1 MDLQYLFQKFK
12 NWVNFVIGRKIE
24 IKGNFNTF
32 QSALEN
38 SSGYDDDAIIKK
50 KIHSFNKVING
61 EAVYEQDTKL
71 FFKEKY
77 DYDLIKYLE
86 DIQKNKKESL
96 CILDF
101 GGSFGT
107 LYFKNFK
114 KFRYSYDW
122 NIIEQE
128 KIVSHINENSYKIKI
143 NFFKNLG
150 DFKKSP
156 DVVIFSGSIQ
166 YLSNPFEIINNLINR
181 NIKNFLFLRTSFHFK
196 NNDIFCIQKVPK
208 NIYKSSYPI
217 TIFSYKKFTNL
228 FKSNNFE
235 INEFSKK
242 IYIDEVVHL
251 NLSFSKN

>member
-1 MDLQYLFQKFK
+1 MDLKYLFQKFK

-156 DVVIFSGSIQ
+156 DVVIFFRFYSI
-166 YLSNPFEIINNLINR
+166 F
-181 NIKNFLFLRTSFHFK
+181 IKS
-196 NNDIFCIQKVPK
+196 I
-208 NIYKSSYPI
+208 
-217 TIFSYKKFTNL
+217 
-228 FKSNNFE
+228 
-235 INEFSKK
+235 
-242 IYIDEVVHL
+242 
-251 NLSFSKN
+251 